1 LFNSFFI
8 FHFSEQLIMLLK
20 KILISA
26 VILLAACNS
35 PEGQQETPIKGPQSA
50 ETPPPAVVPEE
61 NSSSSSLR
69 RLALVIGNSAYAGDN
84 FLTNP
89 VNDAKALAKVLRQ
102 PELNFEVISK
112 TNLNR
117 KQMKAAIREFSK
129 RLSEEQGVGLFYFSG
144 HGLQYQGINYLI
156 PIGAQQALQAAYD
169 LPEETVKMDYVLN
182 AMKTVENKI
191 NILILDACRNP
202 PRFVKNWYK
211 GDMIP
216 PGLALPQRTP
226 GASLI
231 AYAAAPGQVALSGEG
246 QGNSPYVKS
255 LMKWIQVPNLSITD
269 ALIQV
274 RNEVIETTYQMQEP
288 EFSVALNKPFYFNP
302 QAKTEPTEPEYQAEQ
317 QRLAK
322 EKAKLQRQQ
331 AELQA
336 EQAAE
341 QQRLAQEKAQLQAE
355 RDRLAQE
362 REAMQREQARL
373 QAQAQARLA
382 QEREA
387 LKQEQAKLQA
397 EQERLARQQQAMP
410 DTYRLTV
417 LATPAD
423 SQIKIMNIVP
433 RYVPGIALKPG
444 KYDVLVQKPGYIASR
459 QWITIQDQDVSLPV
473 VLEKFAKIFRD
484 RLKDGSLGPEMVWI
498 KGGSFRMGD
507 IQGGGDSD
515 EKPVHSVSVRRFA
528 MGRYEVTVGEYLR
541 FVRATGRHAPEW
553 QEAGSKYNI
562 QTGTDNYYKK
572 FGSALTNENHP
583 IVGIS
588 WDDATAYAKWLSRQT
603 GHTYRL
609 PTEAQWEYAA
619 RAGTTTKYWWGN
631 HIGSNKANC
640 SSSCGDKFK
649 YTAPVGSFSPNP
661 FGLYDTVGNVWEW
674 TCSEYENRYNGKESK
689 CIRQNSGSLR
699 ALRGGAWNNGPRDV
713 RAATRGR
720 MSHDNRDN
728 NVGLR
733 LSRL

>member
-387 LKQEQAKLQA
+387 LKQEQARLQA
-397 EQERLARQQQAMP
+397 EQERLARERQAVRGK
-410 DTYRLTV
+410 YRLTI
-417 LATPAD
+417 LATPTG

-444 KYDVLVQKPGYIASR
+444 KYDVLVQKPGYMTSR

-473 VLEKFAKIFRD
+473 VLAQAKIFRD
-484 RLKDGSLGPEMVWI
+484 RLKDGSLGPKMVWI

-528 MGRYEVTVGEYLR
+528 MERYEVTFAEYDK
-541 FVRATGRHAPEW
+541 FAEATGR
-553 QEAGSKYNI
+553 
-562 QTGTDNYYKK
+562 KK
-572 FGSALTNENHP
+572 PNDRGWGRGNRPVIN
-583 IVGIS
+583 VS
-588 WDDATAYAKWLSRQT
+588 WDDATAYANWLSQQT

-631 HIGSNKANC
+631 NIGSNKANC
-640 SSSCGDKFK
+640 YGNYCGDKFR

-699 ALRGGAWNNGPRDV
+699 ALRGGAWSFKPRYV
-713 RAATRGR
+713 RAAFRL
-720 MSHDNRDN
+720 RDSRDDRYVT
-728 NVGLR
+728 VGLR